1 MSLPAYLF
9 LYDEN
14 GMLLNGGSL
23 ALGREGAI
31 EVMSSSYGVS
41 QPVDPHTGRMGGTRQ
56 HAPYVIHKQVNK
68 LSPFLAHCICE
79 GRRLQKAVIKYYE
92 TNEAGIEREIY
103 RVTMEGVVIMSV
115 NANHTYIPGSDSHN
129 MIETIG
135 LRYNS
140 IEWYYLDGVIKYADA
155 WSKPS
160 PQQQQQTR
168 Q

>member
-23 ALGREGAI
+23 ALGREGAV

-41 QPVDPHTGRMGGTRQ
+41 QTVDTHTGRITGTRQ
-56 HAPYVIHKQVNK
+56 HAPYIIHKQVNK
-68 LSPFLAHCICE
+68 LSPYLAICICE
-79 GRRLQKAVIKYYE
+79 GRRLQKAEIKYYE
-92 TNEAGIEREIY
+92 INAAGIEREIY

-115 NANHTYIPGSDSHN
+115 NANHTYIPGTNSHN
-129 MIETIG
+129 MIETVS
-135 LRYNS
+135 LCYNS

-155 WSKPS
+155 WTKPA
-160 PQQQQQTR
+160 PQQQKAGE
-168 Q
+168 

>member
-23 ALGREGAI
+23 ALGREGAV

-41 QPVDPHTGRMGGTRQ
+41 QPVDTHTGRMTGTRQ
-56 HAPYVIHKQVNK
+56 HAPYIIHKQVNK
-68 LSPFLAHCICE
+68 LSPYLAICICE
-79 GRRLQKAVIKYYE
+79 GRRLQKAEIKYYE
-92 TNEAGIEREIY
+92 INAAGIEREIY

-115 NANHTYIPGSDSHN
+115 NANHTYIPGTNSHN
-129 MIETIG
+129 MIETVS
-135 LRYNS
+135 LCYNS

-155 WSKPS
+155 WTKPA
-160 PQQQQQTR
+160 PQQQQAGQ
-168 Q
+168 

>member
-41 QPVDPHTGRMGGTRQ
+41 QPVDTHTGRMTGTRQ
-56 HAPYVIHKQVNK
+56 HAPYIIHKQVNK
-68 LSPFLAHCICE
+68 LSPYLAICICV
-79 GRRLQKAVIKYYE
+79 GRRLQKAEIKYYE
-92 TNEAGIEREIY
+92 INAAGIEREIY
-103 RVTMEGVVIMSV
+103 RVTLEGVVIMSV
-115 NANHTYIPGSDSHN
+115 NANHTYIPGTNSHN
-129 MIETIG
+129 MIETVS
-135 LRYNS
+135 LCYNS

-155 WSKPS
+155 WTKPA
-160 PQQQQQTR
+160 PQQQKAGE
-168 Q
+168 